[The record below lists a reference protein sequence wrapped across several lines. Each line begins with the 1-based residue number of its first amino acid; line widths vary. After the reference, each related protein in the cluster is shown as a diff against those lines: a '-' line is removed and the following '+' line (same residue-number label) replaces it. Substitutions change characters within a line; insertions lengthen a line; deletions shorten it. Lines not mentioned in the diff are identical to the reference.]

1 MRQLLE
7 LGTWG
12 HLINLCGRDFPIKT
26 NQYIEDYAK
35 KLGNSSDITT
45 VVTKPDN
52 QKYKRVS
59 ISQYQSLELSDE
71 RIEELLENGYRKKHK
86 NWSGKVINN
95 S

>member
-7 LGTWG
+7 IGTWG

-26 NQYIEDYAK
+26 NQYIEDFAE

-45 VVTKPDN
+45 VVTNPDN

-59 ISQYQSLELSDE
+59 FSQYQSLELSEE
-71 RIEELLENGYRKKHK
+71 RIENLLANGYHKKHK
-86 NWSGKVINN
+86 NWSG
-95 S
+95 